1 MKLSEIA
8 YQRFRKALFEQKI
21 ATGSTLTQN
30 DLVAMLEVQIGP
42 LREALQILASEGL
55 ITLLPRSGIRV
66 IKPDMALI
74 KNSFQ
79 LRRVVECEA
88 VRRFTETATIEELDR
103 WLARHRELVEEAG
116 NSHQREAELE
126 LITRARTLDFTFH
139 DTLITA
145 LRNPLIEQVYKRT
158 QDSIELIRLDNMFL
172 FSAVTVVTT
181 MSEHIAV
188 LEAVRLRDRDGAT
201 KAMEAHMSASLHR
214 ALGF

>member
-1 MKLSEIA
+1 MVRCTIA
-8 YQRFRKALFEQKI
+8 
-21 ATGSTLTQN
+21 
-30 DLVAMLEVQIGP
+30 
-42 LREALQILASEGL
+42 
-55 ITLLPRSGIRV
+55 
-66 IKPDMALI
+66 
-74 KNSFQ
+74 NSFQ

-103 WLARHRELVEEAG
+103 WLVQHRKLVEEAG
-116 NSHQREAELE
+116 KRHQREAELE
-126 LITRARTLDFTFH
+126 LITRARTLDFAFH
-139 DTLITA
+139 AALIAA

-188 LEAVRLRDRDGAT
+188 LEAVRLRDRDGAIR
-201 KAMEAHMSASLHR
+201 AMEAHMSASLHR